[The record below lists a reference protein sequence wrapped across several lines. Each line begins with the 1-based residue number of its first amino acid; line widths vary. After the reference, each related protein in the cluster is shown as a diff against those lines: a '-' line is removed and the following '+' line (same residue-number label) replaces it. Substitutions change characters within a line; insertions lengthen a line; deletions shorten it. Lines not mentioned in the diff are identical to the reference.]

1 MSEQASLGREERRV
15 RALAKASGYA
25 LEKSRGH
32 ENAGTFNLT
41 DDGGTR
47 FAIYGLSLDQAE
59 NWINAIPLDE
69 AIRLD
74 KETSAAQDAVWA
86 QLEAA
91 QREVTRL
98 EELDDQIV
106 YPLNPAAVLASYS
119 RDPSH
124 ATNGRKTRVDA

>member
-1 MSEQASLGREERRV
+1 MSERASPGREERRI

-25 LEKSRGH
+25 LKRSRGH
-32 ENAGTFNLT
+32 ENTGTFDLT

-47 FAIYGLSLDQAE
+47 FAIYGLSLNQAE
-59 NWINAIPLDE
+59 DWIDVIPIDE

-91 QREVTRL
+91 QREVARL
-98 EELDDQIV
+98 EALDAQIV
-106 YPLNPAAVLASYS
+106 YPLNPATVLASHS

-124 ATNGRKTRVDA
+124 TTKGRKPRVDA